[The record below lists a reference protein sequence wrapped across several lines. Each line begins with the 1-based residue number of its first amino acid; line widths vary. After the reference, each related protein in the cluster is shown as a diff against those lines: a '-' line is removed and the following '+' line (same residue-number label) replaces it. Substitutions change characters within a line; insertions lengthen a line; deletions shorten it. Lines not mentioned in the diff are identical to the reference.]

1 MSVASST
8 STTAADGRA
17 AGGDSQIAYF
27 DVNLTPSLDATSSV
41 RVSLATS
48 VPSEATALAAP
59 VAGHGALPAELD
71 LDRAALAAA
80 GFTGGRGQTLSL
92 PRASGPTLVL
102 VGIGDPAQVDSAA
115 LRDAAA
121 AFTRATATHERLA
134 ISLANTGPVPP
145 EDAAHAAV
153 EGVILARYRYDPF
166 HSQPSTVRLAE
177 VTLVVPAERADAT
190 RRGVER
196 GQQSSAACMLTRDA
210 GNAPPSYMT
219 AERMAEVA
227 QRVAAGRGL
236 DIEVFDRQALLELGC
251 GGLLGV
257 NAGSAHEP
265 RMIKL
270 TYRPRGTSA
279 GRLAL
284 VGKGIMYDSGGIN
297 IKPGDAMHLLM
308 KHDMAGAGAILGAMS
323 VMSVLECPT
332 TVTGYLM
339 CTDNM
344 PSGSAMKM
352 GDVLRMHGGT
362 TVEVQNTDAEGRLVM
377 ADALVLAT
385 ERDQPDAIVD
395 IATLTGAALRA
406 LGPKLAVVIGNNQPL
421 VDQLLL
427 AGERTDERIWQL
439 PLERRYR
446 GQLNSEIA
454 DLKNMGDD
462 ANAGAIT
469 AALFLEEFVA
479 GRPWAHLDIAGT
491 MSVGADDSWRSWG
504 ATGFGARLLLDLAM
518 TFKPV
523 A

>member
-1 MSVASST
+1 
-8 STTAADGRA
+8 
-17 AGGDSQIAYF
+17 
-27 DVNLTPSLDATSSV
+27 
-41 RVSLATS
+41 
-48 VPSEATALAAP
+48 
-59 VAGHGALPAELD
+59 VAG
-71 LDRAALAAA
+71 
-80 GFTGGRGQTLSL
+80 S
-92 PRASGPTLVL
+92 
-102 VGIGDPAQVDSAA
+102 
-115 LRDAAA
+115 
-121 AFTRATATHERLA
+121 
-134 ISLANTGPVPP
+134 
-145 EDAAHAAV
+145 
-153 EGVILARYRYDPF
+153 
-166 HSQPSTVRLAE
+166 
-177 VTLVVPAERADAT
+177 
-190 RRGVER
+190 
-196 GQQSSAACMLTRDA
+196 
-210 GNAPPSYMT
+210 
-219 AERMAEVA
+219 
-227 QRVAAGRGL
+227 RGL
-236 DIEVFDRQALLELGC
+236 DVEVFDRQALLELGC

-270 TYRPRGTSA
+270 TYQPRGTSA

-323 VMSVLECPT
+323 AMAALECPT

-352 GDVLRMHGGT
+352 GDVLRMHGGK

-377 ADALVLAT
+377 ADALVLASA
-385 ERDQPDAIVD
+385 RDRPDAIVD

-421 VDQLLL
+421 VDQLVI

-446 GQLNSEIA
+446 GQLNSEVA

-491 MSVGADDSWRSWG
+491 MSVGADDGWRSWG
-504 ATGFGARLLLDLAM
+504 ATGFGARLLLYLAM
-518 TFKPV
+518 TFEPLI
-523 A
+523 